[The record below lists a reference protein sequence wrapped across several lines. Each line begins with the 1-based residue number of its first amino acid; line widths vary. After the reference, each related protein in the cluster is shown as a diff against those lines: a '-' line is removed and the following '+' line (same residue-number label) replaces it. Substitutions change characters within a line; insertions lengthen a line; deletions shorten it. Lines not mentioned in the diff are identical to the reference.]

1 MGKLIVGDGAKPM
14 LLLIERAGMGEILDL
29 AKTLEAEGPP
39 LTQLTLQLPVH
50 LKLQAVYLDVIPDLA
65 DEEGVDRCRVL
76 ASDEFRQRPEQN
88 FVGRILRQR
97 KFIERTER

>member
-39 LTQLTLQLPVH
+39 LIQLTLQLPVH

-65 DEEGVDRCRVL
+65 DEEGVVQSPGL
-76 ASDEFRQRPEQN
+76 
-88 FVGRILRQR
+88 
-97 KFIERTER
+97 